1 MKTLK
6 RLIVSVTFG
15 AMLATMLLAT
25 GAAAYAKTGTTGGTT
40 VANGSGST
48 TTTPTTGGLFEAL
61 GVTWE

>member
-15 AMLATMLLAT
+15 TMLAAMLLTT
-25 GAAAYAKTGTTGGTT
+25 GGDAYAKTGSAGGTT

-48 TTTPTTGGLFEAL
+48 TTPTSGGLFEAL